1 MNINEPLISHLD
13 DADMQA
19 APAALLRAALRARE
33 LARQTG
39 TPLVIVRDGKLVEE
53 LLTEEAISSTRECKD
68 PSL

>member
-1 MNINEPLISHLD
+1 MNESMTSRLA

-39 TPLVIVRDGKLVEE
+39 TPLVVVREGE
-53 LLTEEAISSTRECKD
+53 LLEQPAPEKADDLNLHQC
-68 PSL
+68 SLTN

>member
-1 MNINEPLISHLD
+1 MDINETLVSRLP

-39 TPLVIVRDGKLVEE
+39 TPLVIVRDGELVEE
-53 LLTEEAISSTRECKD
+53 LLTEEAISSTRGCKD
-68 PSL
+68 SIL